1 MTAEFALVPSRRTV
15 FRLDVV
21 AVVTVAAFTTLGLAV
36 GLQLWNVAQV
46 HRGLLDVATA
56 LESTG
61 QAVGLVA
68 ELPLIGPNA
77 RPLEGD
83 IARAA
88 DEVRVSAG
96 LARDATRAVAVGVGA
111 TIALLVWVPVAVL
124 YLPLRLARRR
134 ELRGLRRQL
143 AGPVDPMLIE
153 HLARTAVRR
162 VPFGELR
169 RITPR
174 PWHDLERGRHTH
186 LAAAELRRLGVA
198 ADPAW
203 SPEPAGTQH
212 RARS

>member
-15 FRLDVV
+15 LRLDVV

-36 GLQLWNVAQV
+36 GLQLWNLAQV

-56 LESTG
+56 LASTG

-77 RPLEGD
+77 RQLEGD

-88 DEVRVSAG
+88 EEVRVSAG
-96 LARDATRAVAVGVGA
+96 LASDATRAVAVGVGA
-111 TIALLVWVPVAVL
+111 TIALLGWVPVAVL

-134 ELRGLRRQL
+134 ELRGLRRLL

-153 HLARTAVRR
+153 HLARAAVRR

-169 RITPR
+169 RVTPH
-174 PWHDLERGRHTH
+174 PWQDLERGHHTH

-198 ADPAW
+198 TDPAW

-212 RARS
+212 RARL